1 MKSLKLIYVISDI
14 DQTLAFEWISMRL
27 PSEFDFQFVLIG
39 RDNPKITS
47 FFRENKVRFKVIS
60 DSVYPSFLSKVVAM
74 TKIIRCE
81 RPDIIHSHLWRA
93 NLIALPVAWLQ
104 RVRKRIFTRHHG
116 TIHYNEFP
124 SGRKWDRL
132 VNFLATDIVAISE
145 NVREILVD
153 WDKAD
158 PKKIT
163 IIRHG
168 FDLNY
173 FKNVPK
179 PNIES
184 VRERQHIPD
193 TFPRIGIIARYLE
206 WKGIHFLID
215 AFRQLRASFPAAH
228 LVLSNTKGNFAKEI
242 RRRLSD
248 LPDGSYTEIDFEV
261 DVAALYQT
269 FDIYVHVPTDPNSEA
284 FGQTY
289 IEALAAGIPSIFTL
303 SGIAREFIK
312 DEFNALVVDFRNSE
326 AIHAAIMRL
335 LADKELSKRLV
346 ENGKQSVPQFE
357 LDNMIDNLI
366 NLYHK

>member
-1 MKSLKLIYVISDI
+1 MKRLKLIYIVSDI

-27 PSEFDFQFVLIG
+27 PPEFDFQFILIG

-47 FFRENKVRFKVIS
+47 FFSENSVRFNVIS
-60 DSVYPSFLSKVVAM
+60 DSVYPSFLSMVVAT
-74 TKIIRCE
+74 TKIIRRE

-93 NLIALPVAWLQ
+93 NLIALPVAWLNG
-104 RVRKRIFTRHHG
+104 VRKRIFTRHHG

-132 VNFLATDIVAISE
+132 INSLATDIVAISE
-145 NVREILVD
+145 NIREILVD

-158 PKKIT
+158 PEKIT

-173 FKNVPK
+173 FKTVPQQNVEAVK
-179 PNIES
+179 A
-184 VRERQHIPD
+184 RQHIPN
-193 TFPRIGIIARYLE
+193 TFPTIGVIARYLE
-206 WKGIHFLID
+206 WKGIHYLIE
-215 AFRQLRASFPAAH
+215 AFMQLRAAYPEAH

-242 RRRLSD
+242 SRRLSE
-248 LPDGSYTEIDFEV
+248 LPDGSYTEIDFEA

-269 FDIYVHVPTDPNSEA
+269 FDIYVHVPVDPYSEA

-289 IEALAAGIPSIFTL
+289 VEALAAGIPSIFTL

-326 AIHAAIMRL
+326 SIHAAIVRL
-335 LADKELSKRLV
+335 LTDKELCKKLV
-346 ENGKQSVPQFE
+346 ENGKESLHQFE
-357 LDNMIDNLI
+357 VDNMINNLV